1 VDSGRIGHDHD
12 PPDVRPGVQV
22 DDWSMVPTDY
32 HMHIPHNLTNGRHT
46 LSATAGA
53 RTVAETVG
61 KTVAASGFRIV
72 HPDDPAAGRRA
83 VRARVKMTVIIVG
96 GHREPI
102 YRYSPSASRSKW
114 FTVRYCQA
122 SASGGGAWMKGRQ
135 RW

>member
-1 VDSGRIGHDHD
+1 VDSAWIGHDHD
-12 PPDVRPGVQV
+12 PPYGRPGVQV

-53 RTVAETVG
+53 RTVAGTVG
-61 KTVAASGFRIV
+61 MTVAASGFRIV

-83 VRARVKMTVIIVG
+83 VGAMVKMTLIIAG
-96 GHREPI
+96 AHSSPI
-102 YRYSPSASRSKW
+102 YRHSHSASRPKW
-114 FTVRYCQA
+114 FAVRYWRA
-122 SASGGGAWMKGRQ
+122 SVPGGGSWMKGRQ